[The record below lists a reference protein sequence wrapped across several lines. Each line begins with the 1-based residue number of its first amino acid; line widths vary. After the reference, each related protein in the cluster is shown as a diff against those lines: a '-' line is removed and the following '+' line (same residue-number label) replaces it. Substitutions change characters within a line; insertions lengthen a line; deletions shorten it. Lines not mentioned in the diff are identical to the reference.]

1 MSSVAKKFLNAITG
15 IGLGLFVIVHLSE
28 NLLLLTGNPDDYNRW
43 AHFLFSFGP
52 LLTLIELGL
61 AAFFLVHI
69 WSALMVYW
77 DKLKARPSGYSVY
90 RSAGRTSRQT
100 LSSQTMI
107 YTGIILLA
115 FVIWHVMTF
124 RFGPYYTVTVDGV
137 EMRDLHRLVV
147 EVFRNPV
154 NVALY
159 VAVMVLLGLHLRH
172 GFWSALQ
179 SLGAYHPRWTPLWYT
194 GGAIVAALLAVGFIV
209 IPVWVYLY
217 L

>member
-1 MSSVAKKFLNAITG
+1 
-15 IGLGLFVIVHLSE
+15 
-28 NLLLLTGNPDDYNRW
+28 
-43 AHFLFSFGP
+43 
-52 LLTLIELGL
+52 
-61 AAFFLVHI
+61 
-69 WSALMVYW
+69 
-77 DKLKARPSGYSVY
+77 
-90 RSAGRTSRQT
+90 
-100 LSSQTMI
+100 
-107 YTGIILLA
+107 
-115 FVIWHVMTF
+115 VMTF